1 MRKLIYILFVF
12 LTLYLVSC
20 QSDKNNDPIAPA
32 TGDARDKYVGT
43 WMCNEI
49 SQVINSSYTIT
60 ISKSTTNSSEII
72 INKFY
77 NLTTQARASVAGNK
91 ITIPYQS
98 LSSLGFAS
106 GTGTLAVNETN
117 LALNYI
123 VKIGTNQNDTCSAN
137 CVKQ

>member
-20 QSDKNNDPIAPA
+20 QSDKNNDPIAPT

-49 SQVINSSYTIT
+49 SQVINSSYTIA

-77 NLTTQARASVAGNK
+77 NLNF
-91 ITIPYQS
+91 
-98 LSSLGFAS
+98 L
-106 GTGTLAVNETN
+106 
-117 LALNYI
+117 
-123 VKIGTNQNDTCSAN
+123 
-137 CVKQ
+137 

>member
-12 LTLYLVSC
+12 STLYLVSC
-20 QSDKNNDPIAPA
+20 KSDNNEDPITPS

-60 ISKSTTNSSEII
+60 ISKSTTNSSEIV

-77 NLTTQARASVAGNK
+77 NLATQARASVAGNN

-106 GTGTLAVNETN
+106 GTGTLATNGTN

-123 VKIGTNQNDTCSAN
+123 VKIGPNPNDTCSAN